1 MNRGLIAAAVVVVI
15 ALILAAK
22 FVFLDRNR
30 ELVGPQRVE
39 SIPVPEKKQEAPVK
53 TRPRYPVSEIRVD
66 AQHRSM
72 PEVEEEPLPELAQ
85 SDEPLREMVA
95 GMDAGERLDDLFI
108 FDSIIRHF
116 VVTVDNMAREKLPQK
131 YRFAESVAGSF
142 VVEET
147 DDLDRYFL
155 DPENYQRYTPFIEV
169 AEVIDLSALLGIY
182 SRYYPLFQEAYEEL
196 GYPARYFND
205 RLIEVIDHLLAAPR
219 VEGRIELVRP
229 KVFYRFADPELES
242 LSAGQK
248 AMIRMGPDN
257 AERIKTRL
265 RELRAL
271 LVRDY

>member
-1 MNRGLIAAAVVVVI
+1 MNRGLIATAVVIVI

-30 ELVGPQRVE
+30 ELVSPQRVE
-39 SIPVPEKKQEAPVK
+39 SVPVPEKQQEAPVE
-53 TRPRYPVSEIRVD
+53 TGPRYPVSEIRVD
-66 AQHRSM
+66 AMYRSM
-72 PEVEEEPLPELAQ
+72 PEPEEEPLPELAQ

-108 FDSIIRHF
+108 FDSVIRHF
-116 VVTVDNMAREKLPQK
+116 VVTVDNMTREKLPQK
-131 YRFAESVAGSF
+131 YRIAERVPGSF
-142 VVEET
+142 MVEET
-147 DDLDRYFL
+147 GDPDRYFL

-169 AEVIDLSALLGIY
+169 AEVIDLSALLAIY

-196 GYPARYFND
+196 GYPDRYFND

-229 KVFYRFADPELES
+229 KVFYRFADADMES

-271 LVRDY
+271 LVRD